1 MLKIAW
7 KACSDS
13 SVAAVA
19 FDYYVIG
26 VNGGVVA
33 FDDSGVVVA
42 LTDWYCAESQV
53 SSRTPIHIS
62 YTTDNNF
69 VVVVVVDDV
78 AMFFDGSPSSSPL
91 ATSHLSGTAVVV
103 IVLGNNDENNDD
115 DDGNGGDAVPASS
128 PRSKSNSWDSRE
140 QQGGEKSST
149 DVAQDT
155 SQTMPSS
162 DLNHSFENI
171 EPLILTR
178 RPLFLI
184 EVWRVQSD
192 KDDLEPPVR
201 PLWHLNREFRIPNTA
216 RSSRLHLESH
226 LLRCFVHHSFL
237 EFIFLTLFSTFDR
250 MAWSECFASY
260 LWTLCVWY
268 YYSRRSFF
276 LHYFLQDSP
285 FCPITYRS
293 LTTI

>member
-13 SVAAVA
+13 SVAVAA
-19 FDYYVIG
+19 FDYYVVG

-33 FDDSGVVVA
+33 FDDGGVVVA
-42 LTDWYCAESQV
+42 LTDWYSAESQN
-53 SSRTPIHIS
+53 SSRTTIHIS
-62 YTTDNNF
+62 YTPDNSFVF
-69 VVVVVVDDV
+69 VVVVVDV
-78 AMFFDGSPSSSPL
+78 VMLVFGSPSSSPL
-91 ATSHLSGTAVVV
+91 ATSHLSGTAVGV
-103 IVLGNNDENNDD
+103 IVLGDDDENNDDDDGDDD

-128 PRSKSNSWDSRE
+128 PRSNSNSWDSRQ
-140 QQGGEKSST
+140 QQGGEKPPT

-171 EPLILTR
+171 EPLILTS

-201 PLWHLNREFRIPNTA
+201 PLWHLNRESRIPNTA
-216 RSSRLHLESH
+216 PSSRLHLESH
-226 LLRCFVHHSFL
+226 L
-237 EFIFLTLFSTFDR
+237 
-250 MAWSECFASY
+250 
-260 LWTLCVWY
+260 
-268 YYSRRSFF
+268 
-276 LHYFLQDSP
+276 
-285 FCPITYRS
+285 
-293 LTTI
+293 